1 MIGGI
6 KYQPQYSLNESAVGL
21 GRQARLVSTA
31 SLVQQHSCNHIS
43 WDTGYGTF

>member
-6 KYQPQYSLNESAVGL
+6 KYQPQHSESAVGL
-21 GRQARLVSTA
+21 GHQAQLVSTA